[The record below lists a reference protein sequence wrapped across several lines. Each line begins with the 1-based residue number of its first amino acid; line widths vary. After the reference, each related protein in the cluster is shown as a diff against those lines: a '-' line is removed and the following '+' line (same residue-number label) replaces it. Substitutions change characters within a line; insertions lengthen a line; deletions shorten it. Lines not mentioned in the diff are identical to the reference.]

1 MKRRLPLT
9 TLSLVAGF
17 AVLGDALGR
26 YRPELRTLCGGIAM
40 VVGIAF
46 IIQSFV
52 DPTHFSGEMQERV
65 GFSAFAYF
73 SLALLYLAPYAED
86 YFVGYSAKKLFWVAL
101 IAHGILTLFT
111 LFRFL
116 REHGKNA
123 LQPTSLLYFVGIA
136 AIGDTAAAFGLI
148 SFGRIFFTV
157 GLVAALGLYTLLL
170 RQHLTERNKE
180 RRTEARNI
188 PGSVADKTIAVEKNK
203 YLSKQL
209 DITLL
214 APVGILLAAYSL
226 LFSNAT
232 PLFFLLFGATIVL
245 WGVSVWRIF
254 FLFVKP
260 FSADLL
266 LSAFPF
272 AISALALQR
281 TNSLLS
287 SISVVRL
294 LMPWISLV
302 AVLLATIL
310 CYLLLL
316 RLLWHLVGGK

>member
-26 YRPELRTLCGGIAM
+26 YRPELRTLCGVIAM

-52 DPTHFSGEMQERV
+52 DPTHFAGEMQERV
-65 GFSAFAYF
+65 GFSVFAYF

-101 IAHGILTLFT
+101 IAHGILMLFT

-116 REHGKNA
+116 RERGKIA

-136 AIGDTAAAFGLI
+136 AIGDTAAAFDLI
-148 SFGRIFFTV
+148 AFGRIFFAV
-157 GLVAALGLYTLLL
+157 GLIAALGLYTLLL
-170 RQHLTERNKE
+170 RQHLSEQKKE
-180 RRTEARNI
+180 RRTEARNT

-203 YLSKQL
+203 YALKQL

-214 APVGILLAAYSL
+214 APAGILLAAYSP

-232 PLFFLLFGATIVL
+232 PLFFLLEGATIVL
-245 WGVSVWRIF
+245 WVVSAWRIF
-254 FLFVKP
+254 PLFVKP

-281 TNSLLS
+281 ANSLVP
-287 SISVVRL
+287 SISIVRL

-316 RLLWHLVGGK
+316 RLLWRLVGGK